1 MRTDLQ
7 IPAHLRQQVAAD
19 FFVPILEGR
28 VFFAEAQAAVAAL
41 SLIGHELASD
51 LHAPRQLLY
60 SPLEFGALHDSIL
73 GQMCPHVKLKIWLTP
88 FSETVALE
96 RVVVKLRMFGSSF
109 RSCNQ
114 SGEIPSR
121 KYRPINA
128 PATFNAVPPALVIG
142 YK

>member
-1 MRTDLQ
+1 VNL
-7 IPAHLRQQVAAD
+7 AGYVKAD
-19 FFVPILEGR
+19 IGSPLTGHADR
-28 VFFAEAQAAVAAL
+28 SSDPGTSSPTAL

-96 RVVVKLRMFGSSF
+96 RVVVKLRMFGGRGSA
-109 RSCNQ
+109 
-114 SGEIPSR
+114 EL
-121 KYRPINA
+121 
-128 PATFNAVPPALVIG
+128 PARYFVSLSTIGAANHRNCQVPHR
-142 YK
+142 